1 MLAYIALYFYTLPK
15 FCIPTLCYSL
25 SLTQHINRTALQSLE
40 AIFWD
45 SGSASG
51 LWAFTKDIVQGW
63 ARAILAT
70 KMSERGYLIPRYV
83 YSGLLHFYLCL
94 LYLLIPLPVI
104 DFPVLTRAV
113 FIVTLGIKYLRRTS
127 QCRFKQKP
135 AMDWNGKHGLQGSY
149 I

>member
-1 MLAYIALYFYTLPK
+1 M
-15 FCIPTLCYSL
+15 LCYSL

-70 KMSERGYLIPRYV
+70 KMSEWGYLIPRYV

-94 LYLLIPLPVI
+94 LYLLIPLLVI

-113 FIVTLGIKYLRRTS
+113 FIVTLGIKYLQRTS
-127 QCRFKQKP
+127 QCRKTC
-135 AMDWNGKHGLQGSY
+135 NGLEWKSWIAGIIHMTSHNYQLPLAHQCATSCKTP
-149 I
+149 